1 MPVLFRESRIGQFSI
16 LFFLRCFHSNI
27 TICGIVVHEF
37 WLYCYEVWGYG
48 VWGICEYV
56 WYSLVIVIFIRV
68 RMINHWAK
76 PLVAFDCKL
85 TYVMYSYFYKCSPE
99 GLFMQQCL
107 KYVKDILYS
116 WSLSFVL
123 INQSFVLLV
132 STLTG

>member
-1 MPVLFRESRIGQFSI
+1 MPVLFRESRVWQFSI
-16 LFFLRCFHSNI
+16 LFFLRCFNSNI

-37 WLYCYEVWGYG
+37 WLYCYEVWGTG
-48 VWGICEYV
+48 CGEIV

-85 TYVMYSYFYKCSPE
+85 TNVMYSYFYKCFPE

-107 KYVKDILYS
+107 KYVKDILHS